1 MAIRAEQVNVQQISF
16 GVLEDSSYVKSQ
28 KQACINHK
36 NQKLLIQTP
45 YFLTETYG
53 VPRAGE
59 YYQTLKSRAFFK
71 MPLCDDRREF
81 PLEVDYDAIMT
92 FHQKLVEID
101 EMMSSNDTKTK
112 LFGDK
117 ADKYEYM
124 PIVRQP
130 QVSDDDDEAQKKYYR
145 PAFCK
150 FKLDLAFDSE
160 VPKFRLFD
168 GSSGKRVEVKMNSFE
183 DALKYFKFL
192 TRHRMIVHVF
202 KIYAGKTAPTG
213 EKRKYGL
220 VLKATAIEAIN
231 NVSVEDPMKKLLDI
245 FDDAE
250 ENVMEP

>member
-1 MAIRAEQVNVQQISF
+1 MAVKAEQVNVNQISF
-16 GVLEDSSYVKSQ
+16 GALEDSTYVKSQ
-28 KQACINHK
+28 KQAFINHK

-53 VPRAGE
+53 VTRAGE

-81 PLEVDYDAIMT
+81 PVEVDYDAIMT

-101 EMMSSNDTKTK
+101 EMMSSSETKNK

-117 ADKYEYM
+117 ADKYEYV

-130 QVSDDDDEAQKKYYR
+130 QVLDEDDENQKKYYR

-150 FKLDLAFDSE
+150 FKLDLAFDTE

-192 TRHRMIVHVF
+192 TRHRMIVH
-202 KIYAGKTAPTG
+202 IC
-213 EKRKYGL
+213 
-220 VLKATAIEAIN
+220 N
-231 NVSVEDPMKKLLDI
+231 CN
-245 FDDAE
+245 
-250 ENVMEP
+250 

>member
-1 MAIRAEQVNVQQISF
+1 MAIKAEQVNVNQISF
-16 GVLEDSSYVKSQ
+16 GALEDSTYVKSQ
-28 KQACINHK
+28 KQAFINHK

-59 YYQTLKSRAFFK
+59 YYQTLKSSAFFK

-101 EMMSSNDTKTK
+101 EMMSSNDTRTK

-117 ADKYEYM
+117 ADKYEYV

-130 QVSDDDDEAQKKYYR
+130 QVLDDEDENQKKYYR

-160 VPKFRLFD
+160 IPKFRLFD
-168 GSSGKRVEVKMNSFE
+168 GSSGKRVEVKMTSFE
-183 DALKYFKFL
+183 DALKYFKYL
-192 TRHRMIVHVF
+192 TKHRMIIHIF

-213 EKRKYGL
+213 EKRKYGV

-231 NVSVEDPMKKLLDI
+231 KVSVEDPMKKLLDI
-245 FDDAE
+245 FDDSE

>member
-1 MAIRAEQVNVQQISF
+1 MAIKAEQVNVNQISF
-16 GVLEDSSYVKSQ
+16 GALEDSSYVKSQ
-28 KQACINHK
+28 KQAFINHK

-101 EMMSSNDTKTK
+101 EMMSSSEAKNK

-117 ADKYEYM
+117 GDKYEYV
-124 PIVRQP
+124 PIIRQP

-145 PAFCK
+145 PPFCK

-168 GSSGKRVEVKMNSFE
+168 GSSGKRVEVKMTSFE

-202 KIYAGKTAPTG
+202 KVYAGKTAPTG
-213 EKRKYGL
+213 RRES
-220 VLKATAIEAIN
+220 
-231 NVSVEDPMKKLLDI
+231 SV
-245 FDDAE
+245 
-250 ENVMEP
+250 